1 MLKMVKGSIIQD
13 AYKLNEEYEVRKEG
27 IIANINED
35 KISKVIDDFIEIQE
49 GYLFLIIEVPTSAEN
64 EDKNSH
70 TFHKDVYYK
79 DGMTKEEIRKIF
91 DQYGDLFI
99 QDGMAQIGVGNHES
113 KEEIMKKKYNV
124 IYVYAE
130 KNEKNKYEEMFLKNK
145 IRKTN
150 NITTAWD
157 YFTKENYGESQIVEK
172 DGKTVYDI
180 VEILKKENGLYFAER
195 REDI

>member
-13 AYKLNEEYEVRKEG
+13 AYKLNEEFEVRKEG
-27 IIANINED
+27 IIANVNED
-35 KISKVIDDFIEIQE
+35 KIFKVIDDFIEIQE

-99 QDGMAQIGVGNHES
+99 QDGMTQIGVGNHES

>member
-64 EDKNSH
+64 EDRKGEAI
-70 TFHKDVYYK
+70 HKDVYYK

-99 QDGMAQIGVGNHES
+99 QDGMTQIGVGNHES
-113 KEEIMKKKYNV
+113 KE
-124 IYVYAE
+124 
-130 KNEKNKYEEMFLKNK
+130 
-145 IRKTN
+145 
-150 NITTAWD
+150 
-157 YFTKENYGESQIVEK
+157 
-172 DGKTVYDI
+172 
-180 VEILKKENGLYFAER
+180 
-195 REDI
+195 